1 MIEVL
6 ILIVLSVCIFL
17 LYWVPRGVTLL
28 FAKYGKPIIV
38 CYLFFLTGIAL
49 VHAGLSGYMDYR
61 RDKKN
66 RAKTEADRDKKHQ
79 DFLER
84 RKYHSLVCGD
94 RLLANR
100 GNDDGLEVDDTFFY
114 FTHDNGR
121 DLTVWRFARS
131 KNIAE
136 QEVVDAFHDYP
147 KAFREW
153 LMEKGIEDEDYDWVN
168 HKK

>member
-1 MIEVL
+1 M
-6 ILIVLSVCIFL
+6 
-17 LYWVPRGVTLL
+17 
-28 FAKYGKPIIV
+28 
-38 CYLFFLTGIAL
+38 
-49 VHAGLSGYMDYR
+49 
-61 RDKKN
+61 
-66 RAKTEADRDKKHQ
+66 
-79 DFLER
+79 
-84 RKYHSLVCGD
+84 CGD